1 MLSAVTLI
9 IRVTA
14 HLRSYA
20 NDIIQACIKTAKEV
34 TAKNNGSHSHSPGWK
49 DYVTPAREASLFWHN
64 LWNDCGRPR
73 SGVVADCM
81 RRTRLAYHYAIR
93 HVRKQEANMVKEQFA
108 KSIIENRTRDF
119 WSEIS
124 RIKNSKAG
132 VCDIVDGVGN
142 SSDIANLFA
151 DKYEELYSSV

>member
-1 MLSAVTLI
+1 
-9 IRVTA
+9 
-14 HLRSYA
+14 
-20 NDIIQACIKTAKEV
+20 
-34 TAKNNGSHSHSPGWK
+34 
-49 DYVTPAREASLFWHN
+49 
-64 LWNDCGRPR
+64 
-73 SGVVADCM
+73 M

-108 KSIIENRTRDF
+108 KSIIENHTRDF
-119 WSEIS
+119 WSQIN

-151 DKYEELYSSV
+151 DKYEELYSSVPYDLSLIHI